1 MLRFFFSFQGRL
13 SRRQFRLGYLLMSL
27 VMFPALVAP
36 LFIPFI
42 PWWGAGV
49 IWIASFS
56 VAFASA
62 AAMSTKR
69 AHDLGKPNMWVLWP
83 FLSIRLLFSEGQP
96 QDNQYGPAHGP
107 RPGTGKDRRIGRWIA
122 RLTLVSIIVFG
133 VVSYRAFTGPSWKW
147 PECKPSVT
155 AEGVSEDSAK
165 DQWRHSVGGLYGA
178 AYARSEMTIMQSTTC
193 HDGVCTF
200 SAHPCVQRP

>member
-1 MLRFFFSFQGRL
+1 
-13 SRRQFRLGYLLMSL
+13 MSL

-36 LFIPFI
+36 LLIPSI
-42 PWWGAGV
+42 PWWVAAV

-56 VAFASA
+56 IAFASA

-69 AHDLGKPNMWVLWP
+69 AHDLGTSNIWALWP
-83 FLSIRLLFSEGQP
+83 FLPIRLLFSEGQP

-107 RPGTGKDRRIGRWIA
+107 HPVTGKGRRIGRWVA
-122 RLTLVSIIVFG
+122 PLTLVSIIVFG

-147 PECKPSVT
+147 QECKPSVT
-155 AEGVSEDSAK
+155 AEGVSEDSARER
-165 DQWRHSVGGLYGA
+165 WRRSVAGLYGP
-178 AYARSEMTIMQSTTC
+178 AYVRSEMTIMQSTTC
-193 HDGVCTF
+193 RDGVCTF